1 MVRKGEPYMLKFYR
15 NLNGKVIPMDE
26 SSVNDPSLIE
36 VIPNTTDAAV
46 EKHVPVIE
54 INDNKVTVTVGSVLH
69 PMLDVHYIE
78 WIILETDRGFFKIE
92 LKPGQEP
99 KATFTIEDEK
109 VIAAYELCNLHGLW
123 KKEL

>member
-1 MVRKGEPYMLKFYR
+1 MLKFYR

-46 EKHVPVIE
+46 EKHVPVVE

-69 PMLDVHYIE
+69 PMLDVNYIE

>member
-1 MVRKGEPYMLKFYR
+1 MLKFYR
-15 NLNGKVIPMDE
+15 NLNGKVIPMEE

-46 EKHVPVIE
+46 EKHVPVVE

-78 WIILETDRGFFKIE
+78 WIILETDRGFFFYGSVNLQQKI
-92 LKPGQEP
+92 K
-99 KATFTIEDEK
+99 
-109 VIAAYELCNLHGLW
+109 CMNLLND
-123 KKEL
+123 LL